1 MDIFVKKII
10 EILELSKR
18 ISNSILNK
26 DNPNNEDIASF
37 FEKEDREYIINNL
50 VDKEKLREQDLL
62 RKKVNK
68 SKSENWKKLEKGKE
82 TNIRYLT
89 FLGRVAAIF
98 IGLFATIYFIQIKKM
113 PSNEIQISEDVIKLK
128 VGKDNIKV
136 IKQDE
141 AREIVSG
148 SGEVIGIQNGNK
160 ITYHANPEIKEL
172 VYNELEVPYGKIFD
186 IELSDGTIV
195 HLNSGTSIKYPVNF
209 LKGKK
214 REVFIDG
221 EAYFDVAKDINHPFI
236 VNADLVAVEVLGTS
250 FNISSYKEDTEIK
263 TVLVEGKVNMYN
275 AHSPNNKIALKPGYK
290 GAWNKSDKYTYVEE
304 VDTSLYTAW
313 INGEL
318 IFKGSTFNNMVRKL
332 ERRYNV
338 TISNNNVALQN
349 KKFNARF
356 SVNIE
361 SIDDVMESINKIS
374 PFDYKIINNQVIIY

>member
-1 MDIFVKKII
+1 MKKII

-26 DNPNNEDIASF
+26 DNPDNKDIARF

-50 VDKEKLREQDLL
+50 VDKEKLREQYLL
-62 RKKVNK
+62 RKKIEK
-68 SKSENWKKLEKGKE
+68 SKSENWKKLEKGKK
-82 TNIRYLT
+82 TNIRYLV

-98 IGLFATIYFIQIKKM
+98 IGLFTTIYFIQIKKA
-113 PSNEIQISEDVIKLK
+113 PSNEIQISEEVIKLK

-136 IKQDE
+136 IRQGE
-141 AREIVSG
+141 TREIVAV
-148 SGEVIGIQNGNK
+148 SGEVLGIQNGNK
-160 ITYHANPEIKEL
+160 IIYHTNPEIKEL

-236 VNADLVAVEVLGTS
+236 VNADSVAVEVLGTS

-275 AHSPNNKIALKPGYK
+275 THSPNNKIILKPGYK
-290 GAWNKSDKYTYVEE
+290 GAWNKSEKHTYVEE
-304 VDTSLYTAW
+304 VDTGLYIGW
-313 INGEL
+313 ISGEL
-318 IFKGSTFNNMVRKL
+318 IFRGSTFNNMVRKL

-338 TISNNNVALQN
+338 SISNNNVDLQN

-356 SVNIE
+356 SVNVENIQ
-361 SIDDVMESINKIS
+361 DVMESINKIS
-374 PFDYKIINNQVIIY
+374 PFDYKIIDNQIIIY

>member
-50 VDKEKLREQDLL
+50 VNKEKLREQDLL